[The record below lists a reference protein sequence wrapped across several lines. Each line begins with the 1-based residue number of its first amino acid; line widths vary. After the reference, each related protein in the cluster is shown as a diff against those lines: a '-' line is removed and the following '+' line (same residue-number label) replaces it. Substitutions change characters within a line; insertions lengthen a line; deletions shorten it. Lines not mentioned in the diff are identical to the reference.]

1 MMAKN
6 LSDWTCE
13 VNKYSTEWNEKL
25 KNNPATKDLYYG
37 FKVWYSQMVESPEVL
52 FIGINPGS
60 GGHKNLDEGIKS
72 QREHKVDINLHE
84 YFTYM
89 EYLRPGENVDY
100 RLAQQTIEALKIAG
114 VKDFEAF
121 FGKCLKTNYYHII
134 TDNANGIKRVIDTHG
149 KEWAAY
155 NTKCYE
161 QIKRLIEISK
171 PKLIVCEGSSVFNN
185 LKNAYAVISKTPIEI
200 TQTQRG
206 IAEGILPNGTH
217 VVGYSRKFSNILN
230 IEGLAAVLKKHIQ
243 QT

>member
-1 MMAKN
+1 MTKN
-6 LSDWTCE
+6 LSAWTRE
-13 VNKYSTEWNEKL
+13 VEEYSSTWNEKL

-37 FKVWYSQMVESPEVL
+37 FKVWYSEMVEAPEVL
-52 FIGINPGS
+52 FIGINPGK
-60 GGHKNLDEGIKS
+60 GNFDEKEK
-72 QREHKVDINLHE
+72 RYTVDFKFQDKFSYIDYIDKE
-84 YFTYM
+84 Y
-89 EYLRPGENVDY
+89 NY

-114 VKDFEAF
+114 IKDFKAF

-149 KEWAAY
+149 KEWAAF

-161 QIKRLIEISK
+161 QIKELIEISK
-171 PKLIVCEGSSVFNN
+171 PKLVVCEGSSVFNN
-185 LKNAYAVISKTPIEI
+185 LKNAYAGISKTPIEI

-217 VVGYSRKFSNILN
+217 VVAYSRRRSNILN